1 MNAQVED
8 VDILGWDKLPER
20 LNFPQSAMVR
30 GALP

>member
-8 VDILGWDKLPER
+8 VDVLRWDKPPDR

>member
-8 VDILGWDKLPER
+8 DVLRWDKPPDR
-20 LNFPQSAMVR
+20 LNYPQSAMVR